1 MQTQG
6 DWKHTNKTYL
16 KARDVM
22 DGWLEERE
30 GAGHT
35 HPSQTLSVTPISTP
49 LACVEQ
55 GTSQGYGLSQAK
67 GEIGCVLQTPRA
79 AARAAYKPGS
89 CGTHGKSG
97 DSTQNS
103 QSQTM
108 AQSGQDHPALTCPRD
123 PSTTPEAPC
132 PNYTRLQEN
141 TRGVSQEE
149 KLQSSQKPTVYPS
162 VGSCPDLKIRE
173 DGRRTC
179 Q

>member
-1 MQTQG
+1 
-6 DWKHTNKTYL
+6 
-16 KARDVM
+16 M

-35 HPSQTLSVTPISTP
+35 HPSQTLSVTLVSTP
-49 LACVEQ
+49 LACVKQ

-108 AQSGQDHPALTCPRD
+108 AQSGQDHPALTCPRTH
-123 PSTTPEAPC
+123 PLHLKPLAPTVQGSRKTHTGSEPGRKAAVIPEANGLP
-132 PNYTRLQEN
+132 LSWI
-141 TRGVSQEE
+141 VS
-149 KLQSSQKPTVYPS
+149 
-162 VGSCPDLKIRE
+162 
-173 DGRRTC
+173 
-179 Q
+179 